1 METALGV
8 QNSSAYLRNKNGE
21 VYHLKRENTTI
32 GRSGDIYFPKD
43 RYMSKVHASIKS
55 NEKGY
60 FISDNKSSNGTRVNS
75 KVINK
80 SVKLSSRDI
89 IVCGKIDMEFRNE

>member
-1 METALGV
+1 METVIGL
-8 QNSSAYLRNKNGE
+8 QNSNAYVRNKNGE
-21 VYHLKRENTTI
+21 VYHLNKNKTTI

-55 NEKGY
+55 NEEGY

-75 KVINK
+75 KVIKN
-80 SVKLSSRDI
+80 SVRLSSGDI
-89 IVCGKIDMEFRNE
+89 IVCGKTDMEFRNE